1 METILTN
8 NTLLEWA
15 RKEIMSMARMCNLYL
30 RIKNLFSPEVRPV
43 KKMKR
48 I

>member
-1 METILTN
+1 MLTN
-8 NTLLEWA
+8 STLLEWA
-15 RKEIMSMARMCNLYL
+15 RKEIMSMAKMYNLYL
-30 RIKNLFSPEVRPV
+30 RIKSLYSPEVRPV